1 MNKEQKSYIEGLFEY
16 CIKRVDNGL
25 EKYRGGFFPIEGE
38 NNIYRV
44 CSNGGWT
51 NGFWTGMVWL
61 AYEMTKNEKYREA
74 ALDNVNSFY
83 GRILN
88 DFDTNH
94 HDMGFEYS
102 PSCVAA
108 YKLTGSELAKKA
120 ALMAAD
126 ALCRRFE
133 PVGRFI
139 KPWGDMSDPVENR
152 IIVDTYL
159 NLPLLFW
166 ASEVSGDDKYRKT
179 ALAHLETTVDIL
191 VREDG
196 RAYHT
201 YMMDLKY
208 GNPIMPKVD
217 QGYADD
223 SVWSRGQAWV
233 VYGLALAYGYTKD
246 KHILE
251 VQKKATDVF
260 IKRLPRDNVPAWDM
274 VFTDCRTLKDTSA
287 AVIAACGMLEMNRKY
302 PENPESG
309 VWQEKVFDMI
319 KALGSEHTT
328 EGKNI
333 EGTSILMHSTSSV
346 RHNMGINESLPY
358 GDYYYMETLY
368 RLLNPEWRCYW

>member
-1 MNKEQKSYIEGLFEY
+1 MTTEQKRYVENLFEY
-16 CIKRVDNGL
+16 CLERVDNGI
-25 EKYRGGFFPIEGE
+25 EKYRGGFFPIEGK
-38 NNIYRV
+38 NNVYKV

-61 AYEMTKNEKYREA
+61 AYEMTKDEKYLEA
-74 ALDNVNSFY
+74 AMDNVNCFY

-108 YKLTGSELAKKA
+108 YKITGSELAKKA

-133 PVGRFI
+133 PVGKFI
-139 KPWGDMSDPVENR
+139 KPWGDMDDEIENR

-179 ALAHLETTVDIL
+179 ALMHLDTTVDIL

-208 GNPIMPKVD
+208 
-217 QGYADD
+217 
-223 SVWSRGQAWV
+223 
-233 VYGLALAYGYTKD
+233 
-246 KHILE
+246 
-251 VQKKATDVF
+251 
-260 IKRLPRDNVPAWDM
+260 
-274 VFTDCRTLKDTSA
+274 
-287 AVIAACGMLEMNRKY
+287 
-302 PENPESG
+302 
-309 VWQEKVFDMI
+309 
-319 KALGSEHTT
+319 
-328 EGKNI
+328 
-333 EGTSILMHSTSSV
+333 
-346 RHNMGINESLPY
+346 
-358 GDYYYMETLY
+358 
-368 RLLNPEWRCYW
+368 

>member
-1 MNKEQKSYIEGLFEY
+1 MNTEQKRYIENLFGY
-16 CIKRVDNGL
+16 CLERVDNGL
-25 EKYRGGFFPIEGE
+25 EKYRGGYFPIEGR
-38 NNIYRV
+38 NNIYKT

-51 NGFWTGMVWL
+51 NGFWTGRLWL
-61 AYEMTKNEKYREA
+61 AYEMTKDKKYLEA
-74 ALDNVNSFY
+74 ALDNVNCFY
-83 GRILN
+83 GRIAN
-88 DFDTNH
+88 EFDINH

-108 YKLTGSELAKKA
+108 YKITGSELAKKA

-139 KPWGDMSDPVENR
+139 KPWGDMDDEIENR

-166 ASEVSGDDKYRKT
+166 ASEVSGDDKYREI
-179 ALAHLETTVDIL
+179 ALAHLDTTVDIL

-246 KHILE
+246 EHILE
-251 VQKKATDVF
+251 VWKKATDTF
-260 IKRLPRDNVPAWDM
+260 LKLLPKDNVPAWDM
-274 VFTDCRTLKDTSA
+274 IFTDCRTLKDTSA
-287 AVIAACGMLEMNRKY
+287 GVISACGMLEMSRLR
-302 PENPESG
+302 SG
-309 VWQEKVFDMI
+309 NEYLEEKVLEMV
-319 KALGSEHTT
+319 KVLGDEHTT
-328 EGKNI
+328 KDKGI
-333 EGTSILMHSTSSV
+333 EGTAVLMHSTSSV
-346 RHNMGINESLPY
+346 RHNMGINECLPY

-368 RLLNPEWRCYW
+368 RLLNPDWNCYW